1 MSKYVID
8 AATLTSLAAMA
19 RQMRGTAA
27 ALSPAGIAAQME
39 DIYIGQMYG
48 TDTNSISVHLP
59 WKPDDITIVSFDAAV
74 ATAETFMIVSCSFDT
89 VGTFAGIVGIIRE
102 NGKYYGGSHAKASF
116 GNFFSYADGVF
127 TYTPPN
133 VTPFN
138 ASLWRSE
145 VNYLIFATRSE
156 NNG

>member
-8 AATLTSLAAMA
+8 SATLTSLADMA
-19 RQMRGTAA
+19 RQMRGISGLLT
-27 ALSPAGIAAQME
+27 PAQIASQMN

-48 TDTNSISVHLP
+48 TDTNSISVRLP

-127 TYTPPN
+127 TYTPPS
-133 VTPFN
+133 VSPFN
-138 ASLWRSE
+138 ACLWRSE
-145 VNYLIFATRSE
+145 VKYLIFATRGE
-156 NNG
+156 TNG